1 MGKDITSAFRFPL
14 FMNNNAPVIEINSQF
29 RKALDLLDNTSK
41 NVFITGKAGTGKSTL
56 LKYFREHTHKNIVVL
71 APTGVAALNVGG
83 ETIHSFFRFKPDIT
97 PDKVKR
103 LKGRNA
109 GIYRELHAIVI
120 DEVSMVRA
128 DLLDCVDAFLRL
140 NGPSGLSPF
149 GGLQMIFIGDLYQ
162 LPPVVSSHESGLFT
176 SHYSGPY
183 FFNAKVIEEFDLEF
197 VELEK
202 IYRQKDA
209 GFISILNAIRNNS
222 ATDRELAA
230 LNKRV
235 GAALEKGQGDGC
247 TVHLLATNK
256 AAYEIN
262 SEHLNALDG
271 REHDYRAR
279 IEGGFSKESYPA
291 DEVLLVKKGAQVM
304 LLNNEPDGRWVNG
317 SMGVVAD
324 IKSEPGS
331 DEEAVLVRLADG
343 SLEEVKP
350 HAWELFHFS
359 YDPKAGK
366 VVAETAGVFKQYPLK
381 LAWGITIH
389 KSQGKT
395 FEKAVI
401 DFGRGMFA
409 HGQAYVALSR
419 CVSLEGMSLTRAMRK
434 SDILMDWRV
443 VKFIT
448 SHQYKLS
455 ERALPLADK
464 ILLIT
469 EAITGGKNL
478 EITYLKATDEKSR
491 RIVKPFSLG
500 NKVYMDTEFLGLD
513 CFCFDRKG
521 ARVFRVDRILELKPV

>member
-1 MGKDITSAFRFPL
+1 MHKNVPK
-14 FMNNNAPVIEINSQF
+14 IEINGQF
-29 RKALDLLDNTSK
+29 RKALDLLDTTSK

-56 LKYFREHTHKNIVVL
+56 LKYFREHTRKNIVVL

-97 PDKVKR
+97 PDKVKKV
-103 LKGRNA
+103 KGRNA

-120 DEVSMVRA
+120 DETSMVRA
-128 DLLDCVDAFLRL
+128 DLLDCADAFLRL
-140 NGPSGLSPF
+140 NGPSSLSPF
-149 GGLQMIFIGDLYQ
+149 GGLQMVFIGDLYQ
-162 LPPVVSSHESGLFT
+162 LPPVVSSNETGLFS
-176 SHYSGPY
+176 SHYAGPY
-183 FFNAKVIEEFDLEF
+183 FFNAKVMEGLELEF
-197 VELEK
+197 IELEK

-209 GFISILNAIRNNS
+209 GFIGILNAIRNNS
-222 ATDRELAA
+222 ATARDLAA

-235 GAALEKGQGDGC
+235 GAELEKNTGDGY
-247 TVHLLATNK
+247 TVHLLSTNK
-256 AAYEIN
+256 TAYEIN
-262 SEHLNALDG
+262 SRHLNALDG
-271 REHDYRAR
+271 REYAYRAR

-291 DEVLLVKKGAQVM
+291 DEELHIKKGAQVM
-304 LLNNEPDGRWVNG
+304 LLNNDPNGRWVNG

-331 DEEAVLVRLADG
+331 GEETVHVLLADG
-343 SLEEVKP
+343 SLEGVKP
-350 HAWELFHFS
+350 YSWELFHFS
-359 YDPKAGK
+359 YDPRAGK
-366 VVAETAGVFKQYPLK
+366 VVSETAGIFRQYPLK

-419 CVSLEGMSLTRAMRK
+419 CVSLEGMSLTRAVRR

-443 VKFIT
+443 VRFIT

-464 ILLIT
+464 ILLIN

-478 EITYLKATDEKSR
+478 EIVYLKTTDEKSR
-491 RIVKPFSLG
+491 RIVKPFRLG
-500 NKVYMDTEFLGLD
+500 NKVYMDIEFLGLD
-513 CFCFDRKG
+513 CFCLDRKG
-521 ARVFRVDRILELKPV
+521 ERVFRVDRILELKLA

>member
-1 MGKDITSAFRFPL
+1 MHK
-14 FMNNNAPVIEINSQF
+14 NAPEIEINEQF
-29 RKALDLLDNTSK
+29 RKALDILDNTCK

-56 LKYFREHTHKNIVVL
+56 LKYFRERTHKNIVVL

-83 ETIHSFFRFKPDIT
+83 ETIHSFFRFRPDIT
-97 PDKVKR
+97 PDTVKR
-103 LKGRNA
+103 IKGRGA

-140 NGPSGLSPF
+140 NGPAALKPF

-162 LPPVVSSHESGLFT
+162 LPPVVSRNEGGLFA
-176 SHYSGPY
+176 SHYDGPY
-183 FFNAKVIEEFDLEF
+183 FFNARVMEEFALEL

-209 GFISILNAIRNNS
+209 GFIGILNAIRNNS
-222 ATDRELAA
+222 ATERDLAA

-235 GAALEKGQGDGC
+235 GAALGHDRGDGY
-247 TVHLLATNK
+247 TVHLLSTNK

-271 REHDYRAR
+271 REHAYRAR
-279 IEGGFSKESYPA
+279 IDGDFSKESYPA
-291 DEVLLVKKGAQVM
+291 DEELLIKKGAQVM
-304 LLNNEPDGRWVNG
+304 LLNNEPRGRWVNG
-317 SMGVVAD
+317 SMGVVEE

-331 DEEAVLVRLADG
+331 GAETVMVRLSDG
-343 SLEEVKP
+343 GLEEVGP
-350 HAWELFHFS
+350 HVWELFHFN
-359 YDPKAGK
+359 YDHEANK
-366 VVAETAGVFKQYPLK
+366 VVAETAGVFEQYPLK

-395 FEKAVI
+395 FEHAVI

-419 CVSLEGMSLTRAMRK
+419 CVSLDGLSLTRAMRR

-443 VKFIT
+443 VKFLT
-448 SHQYKLS
+448 GHQYKLS
-455 ERALPLADK
+455 DRALPLSEK
-464 ILLIT
+464 ILLIN
-469 EAITGGKNL
+469 EAIAGGKNL
-478 EITYLKATDEKSR
+478 ELTYLKATDEKSR
-491 RIVKPFSLG
+491 RVVKPFSLG
-500 NKVYMDTEFLGLD
+500 NKLYRDTEFLGLD
-513 CFCFDRKG
+513 CFCLERKSP
-521 ARVFRVDRILELKPV
+521 RVFRVDRILELKLA